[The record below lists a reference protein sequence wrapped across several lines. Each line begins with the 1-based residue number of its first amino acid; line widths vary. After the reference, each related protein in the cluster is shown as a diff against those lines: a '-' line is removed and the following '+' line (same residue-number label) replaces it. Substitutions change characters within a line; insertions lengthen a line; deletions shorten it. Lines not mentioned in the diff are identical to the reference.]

1 MFTVYLDQNK
11 WIDLARAAT
20 GHPHAEPFQDTLRQ
34 LREIVSEGRATF
46 VLSCAHYF
54 ETARAGDPQRRTDVA
69 TVMLE
74 LSGSATIA
82 PPQVIVPWEL
92 ERALAQVRGL
102 EPSFGDL
109 EIFGKGAAHAFNS
122 PRLAYRAPA
131 EIDGM
136 PLSAQVH
143 AQLSALAWPK
153 YELALLADAG
163 PPGFPGLPRVQIEQ
177 HKQLTDTKF
186 VDGQNMVRDH
196 LDTRGRQHLRTA
208 MLGTAVADVMSPLI
222 AAAERLGVD
231 LDAMLG
237 NRAQLEELIAR
248 TPSRWVEMELRR
260 LRQANP
266 QKAWE
271 GNDLNDLTALSI
283 AIPYCD
289 IVVTERMWTGLINQ
303 AKVGDRFGTS
313 VIRDV
318 IELPELLQV
327 G

>member
-20 GHPHAEPFQDTLRQ
+20 GHPHGEQYKHPLRQ
-34 LREIVSEGRATF
+34 LREAVSDGRARF

-54 ETARAGDPQRRTDVA
+54 ETARAGDPQRRIDVA

-74 LSGSATIA
+74 LSASVTIA
-82 PPQVIVPWEL
+82 PPHVIVPWEL
-92 ERALAQVRGL
+92 DRALAQVHGL
-102 EPSFGDL
+102 EPSVGDL
-109 EIFGKGAAHAFNS
+109 EIFGQGAAHAFNS
-122 PRLAYRAPA
+122 PALTYKAPA
-131 EIDGM
+131 EFNGV
-136 PLSAQVH
+136 PLSAAVQ
-143 AQLSALAWPK
+143 ALLSVLAGPMV
-153 YELALLADAG
+153 ERALLADAG
-163 PPGFPGLPRVQIEQ
+163 PPGIAGLPRVQIEQ
-177 HKQLTDTKF
+177 HKQVTDTRF
-186 VDGQNMVRDH
+186 VDGQNMVAEH
-196 LDTRGRQHLRTA
+196 LRTHGRQHLRTA

-222 AAAERLGVD
+222 AASQRLGVD

-237 NRAQLEELIAR
+237 NQSQLEELISR

-266 QKAWE
+266 QKIWE

-303 AKVGDRFGTS
+303 AKIGDRFATS
-313 VIRDV
+313 VINNV
-318 IELPELLQV
+318 AQLPALLQS
-327 G
+327 

>member
-1 MFTVYLDQNK
+1 MITVYLDQNK

-20 GHPHAEPFQDTLRQ
+20 GHPLGESYRDTLRQ
-34 LREIVSEGRATF
+34 LREAASEGRATF

-54 ETARAGDPQRRTDVA
+54 ETARASDPQKRIDVA

-74 LSGSATIA
+74 LSGSKTIA
-82 PPQVIVPWEL
+82 PPHVIVPWEL
-92 ERALAQVRGL
+92 DRALAQLHRL
-102 EPSFGDL
+102 EEAVDDP
-109 EIFGKGAAHAFNS
+109 EIFGQGATHAFNS
-122 PRLAYRAPA
+122 PALAYRAPA
-131 EIDGM
+131 EFNGM
-136 PLSAQVH
+136 PLSAQVR
-143 AQLSALAWPK
+143 AQLSVLCGPM
-153 YELALLADAG
+153 YELQLLADAG
-163 PPGFPGLPRVQIEQ
+163 LLSVPGLPRLQIET
-177 HKQLTDTKF
+177 HKQLTDAKF

-222 AAAERLGVD
+222 AATERLGVD
-231 LDAMLG
+231 LGAMLG
-237 NRAQLEELIAR
+237 NPAQLEELIAR

-283 AIPYCD
+283 TIPYCD

-313 VIRDV
+313 VIRSV
-318 IELPELLQV
+318 SELPAMLQV
-327 G
+327 